1 MKTQVT
7 RKVVLMCSAV
17 LLGIAVC
24 MSFWFFLR
32 EHKARN
38 FLTSNELKTERINTW
53 QTKKN
58 TDENQAE
65 EPLTLDERAERVTQ
79 MAKRNLMSTLSEEE
93 LARPDIQK
101 RINVY
106 DSPEFLEMVKEHME
120 SGTFS
125 RRKFWNIFESQGVPV
140 DWGAYTQLFRKV
152 FPTGEP
158 EDYEPE
164 MRLELAK
171 LFLAAEPV
179 DPADSRAVLRQGLE
193 VYSKFMTQ
201 GDKNY
206 PWLAGR
212 FDIDFDGAIM
222 GNTENNPAFEWVK
235 NVQRNAAS
243 IVANAEA
250 TGAPGTD
257 ANTSASP
264 WDLSSVMESPPASH
278 SETEVPTTPDT
289 SGNVLMTDAE
299 IEAAIEK
306 SLTRQTPDILT
317 NQQPNTPSEIQS
329 NLENNLKAQFSSE
342 RFEQAMDTLE
352 RYGPEEGLR
361 RLRENDPEVASQIEQ
376 HRNRSRS
383 EDFDKSKEVSQ

>member
-7 RKVVLMCSAV
+7 RKVVLMCSTV
-17 LLGIAVC
+17 LLGIVVC
-24 MSFWFFLR
+24 MSFWLFLR

-38 FLTSNELKTERINTW
+38 FLTNSELITERINT
-53 QTKKN
+53 KDKHRAGEKN
-58 TDENQAE
+58 TNENQGAE
-65 EPLTLDERAERVTQ
+65 LLTLEERAERVTQ
-79 MAKRNLMSTLSEEE
+79 MAKRNRMAMFSEEE

-106 DSPEFLEMVKEHME
+106 DSSEFLEMVKEHME

-125 RRKFWNIFESQGVPV
+125 RRKFWKIFESQGVPV

-164 MRLELAK
+164 MRLELAR

-179 DPADSRAVLRQGLE
+179 DPADSRAVLRQGLA
-193 VYSKFMTQ
+193 VYSKFIKE
-201 GDKNY
+201 GDKTF

-235 NVQRNAAS
+235 DVQRNAAS
-243 IVANAEA
+243 IVAGAEA
-250 TGAPGTD
+250 AEDPGTD
-257 ANTSASP
+257 TGSSTSS
-264 WDLSSVMESPPASH
+264 WDLSSIMESFSESSDATTGESQSIFPPVPDGLARPAISKPETDTAGAPGLTDVPKTPTELSTVEVLEAS
-278 SETEVPTTPDT
+278 
-289 SGNVLMTDAE
+289 
-299 IEAAIEK
+299 
-306 SLTRQTPDILT
+306 
-317 NQQPNTPSEIQS
+317 
-329 NLENNLKAQFSSE
+329 LKEQLSSE
-342 RFEQAMDTLE
+342 RFGQAMDTLD

-361 RLRENDPEVASQIEQ
+361 RLKENDPEVAKRIEQ
-376 HRNRSRS
+376 HRKR
-383 EDFDKSKEVSQ
+383 EEVSQ